1 MFECLPD
8 SCITSLYNAPSLT
21 PANAVTFSK
30 NENTSAVTTAL
41 QQQTNYTK
49 YPCQKH
55 PVSIQQ
61 YKVMVS
67 RDTCKKSFTQLA
79 HQESDSVIIVVII
92 IMVIVSL

>member
-1 MFECLPD
+1 MFERLPD
-8 SCITSLYNAPSLT
+8 SCITSLYDAPSLT

-49 YPCQKH
+49 YPFQKH
-55 PVSIQQ
+55 SISIQK
-61 YKVMVS
+61 YKVMMS

-79 HQESDSVIIVVII
+79 HQESDRVFIVIII